1 MTDVNPPR
9 KLRNGQ
15 IVRVDSAVWPKT
27 SIDTVLTSFVREKF
41 QTFIFLEGEQSFWL
55 DEKFFHVDAG
65 HGPARRPKALTFAL
79 KRNTE
84 IRLLRGTSSPLNKVS
99 ITSPIGWMDQME
111 ISGGSRSTSVV
122 DFMSGHLNHLVWEP
136 GPDVVTL
143 AEQVSAPPRWL
154 GADMLPLY
162 RTARGFDLMIS
173 VCQKLGGDGENQG
186 PLHSRTSTARMERI
200 RDFIMDNLHEDFH
213 IEDIAR
219 QTGTSVRSLQRK
231 FKDFFGE
238 TVFEFVRNARLERAR
253 EALLRDHISVSEA
266 SIVAGYT
273 SPAAFATAFRKRFGE
288 VPRRLRA
295 AIRET

>member
-15 IVRVDSAVWPKT
+15 IVRVDSAIWPRT
-27 SIDTVLTSFVREKF
+27 TIDTVLTSFVREKF
-41 QTFIFLEGEQSFWL
+41 QTFVFLEGEQSFWL

-65 HGPARRPKALTFAL
+65 HGSNRRPKALTFAL

-99 ITSPIGWMDQME
+99 ITSPIGWMDEME
-111 ISGGSRSTSVV
+111 ISGTSRSASIV

-136 GPDVVTL
+136 GPEVVAL

-154 GADMLPLY
+154 GNDMLPLY

-173 VCQKLGGDGENQG
+173 VCRKLSGEGENQV
-186 PLHSRTSTARMERI
+186 PVHSRTSASQMERV

-231 FKDFFGE
+231 FKDFYGE

-253 EALLRDHISVSEA
+253 EALLRDHISVSDA
-266 SIVAGYT
+266 SLVAGYA

-288 VPRRLRA
+288 VPRRMRA
-295 AIRET
+295 ALRES